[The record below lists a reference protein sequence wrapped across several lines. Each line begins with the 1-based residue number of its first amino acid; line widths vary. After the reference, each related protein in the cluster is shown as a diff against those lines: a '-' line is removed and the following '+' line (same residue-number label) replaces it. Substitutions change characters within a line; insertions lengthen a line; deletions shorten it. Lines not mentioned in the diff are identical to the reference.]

1 MDRRMFAYNPP
12 VVVLTDPRGE
22 VLEPDPF
29 IPQGAERDG
38 DLIRLPVVFPDG
50 ARVTLVYPIPLDL
63 ATLGVQPDVTYVFD
77 GRYQGPIVFLHD
89 RDASIRRFVEGTDPV
104 ALIDS
109 YRSIEVW
116 AARGNDV
123 DRRFWVRLTLPSWT
137 VLVPIEERGLAE
149 EMAASLDV
157 IETETGFPVIEASGD
172 AELSVGFG
180 EAGGAQLAF
189 GDALAEPDMMSKLD
203 AQIFLSP
210 DGCTPATDSE
220 FPRGY
225 GSSCLGDGNLFAS
238 IYGDREFVTSVIDG
252 LRVADFRPA

>member
-1 MDRRMFAYNPP
+1 VYNPP
-12 VVVLTDPRGE
+12 PVVRTDARGE
-22 VLEPDPF
+22 VLEPEPF

-50 ARVTLVYPIPLDL
+50 SRATLVYPIPLDL

-116 AARGNDV
+116 AARGDDV
-123 DRRFWVRLTLPSWT
+123 DRRFWMRLTLPSWT

-149 EMAASLDV
+149 EVAASLDV

-172 AELSVGFG
+172 AELAVGFG

-189 GDALAEPDMMSKLD
+189 GDALAEPDMMSKLG

-225 GSSCLGDGNLFAS
+225 GSSCLGDGNVFAS
-238 IYGDREFVTSVIDG
+238 IYGDREFVTSVLDG
-252 LRVADFRPA
+252 FRVEDFRPA